1 MSTKQQLETTNVL
14 TFKKKLEIGL
24 QQTKSLLRNYV
35 TDEVCEL
42 SEASAIREVFG
53 ARDAVYIE
61 GDLEDTS
68 FGDSVPVR
76 RWMRYRNV
84 GWAERIDPF
93 ATLDSGIDP
102 FGPYAQL
109 AVAAMHRIQ
118 DEVILRGMLGTNRK
132 GKLGDEIDDFD
143 TNHIIRMTD
152 TEDTFFQ
159 TLIGQLIKAKAWWME
174 NDVSVDSERLVVG
187 LPADVWMRLFALD
200 KTTSKDYVNS
210 ASLQAG
216 KIDSFAGF
224 TFVNIERVPGK
235 SKFPND
241 IKFPRLRDGVQYVL
255 PCWCASGV
263 AFAQRKNIVVKYG
276 ENPQKWHA
284 PQITATASFGA
295 ARVEPKKVL
304 GLEITKASLGLAK
317 KAA

>member
-35 TDEVCEL
+35 TDEVCER
-42 SEASAIREVFG
+42 SEAMAIREVFG
-53 ARDAVYIE
+53 ARDAVFIE

-68 FGDSVPVR
+68 FGNSVPM
-76 RWMRYRNV
+76 RWMNYRNV

-109 AVAAMHRIQ
+109 AVAALHRLQ
-118 DEVILRGMLGTNRK
+118 DIVILAGMLGTNRK
-132 GKLGDEIDDFD
+132 GKLGNDLDPFD
-143 TNHIIRMTD
+143 ADHIIRMTD

-159 TLIGQLIKAKAWWME
+159 TLIGQLIKAKAWWMK
-174 NDVSVDSERLVVG
+174 NDVQVDSEKLIVG
-187 LPADVWMRLFALD
+187 LPSDVWVRLFALD
-200 KTTSKDYVNS
+200 KATSKDYVNT

-216 KIDSFAGF
+216 KIDFFAGF
-224 TFVNIERVPGK
+224 TFVNIEKVPGN
-235 SKFPND
+235 SGFPSD

-276 ENPQKWHA
+276 ENAQKWHA

-304 GLEITKASLGLAK
+304 GLEITKKSLGLDK